1 MNKSK
6 KALHTRQQIIAIASL
21 MFLEKGYYAT
31 SVQDIIDSV
40 HISKGAFYY
49 HFDSKLDLYR
59 TIIYQFLDI
68 DNKLIALD
76 EIKQYNLTKAFKI
89 VVENHYNYLKEL
101 IQQTNFSI
109 AHFQRLYYESLII
122 LPEIYQKVKTNYQK
136 YHKFFKQKAVEE
148 LNLTEEQASAL
159 VKRLIFEYDGM
170 FAWMSIF
177 PDTSIDE
184 IVEAVMSEDLKP
196 KLQN

>member
-136 YHKFFKQKAVEE
+136 YHNFFKQKAVEE